1 MDGEALPDGSIAQS
15 DPSLASIPNLKALL
29 KESLTEVLRET
40 PSLLKLPTERSPGE
54 FYLHIPKYGLAGRS
68 HLC

>member
-1 MDGEALPDGSIAQS
+1 MDGGALPDSSIAQS

-29 KESLTEVLRET
+29 KESLTEET
-40 PSLLKLPTERSPGE
+40 PSLLKLPTEMSPGE